1 MADVTNK
8 TLNVRIKNKYDSYEN
23 WVASSVILEAGEI
36 AVAHTMVDSG
46 IKDDKGVDVKHP
58 ALLMKVG
65 DGTSTFAQLPWLS
78 AKAADVA
85 DWAKAAERPVYKASD
100 IQELGNFIESYV
112 SEDMKIEID
121 TDTQYKIV
129 ADGVNG
135 FKLQSKGKAADA
147 EWADVA
153 GSAFAV
159 DFTAVNNEIQG
170 LKDKVGEKA
179 VGTQIDDK
187 IAELDLGNT
196 YAAKE
201 HTHTKSEITDFAHT
215 HTKSEITDFA
225 HNHEIA
231 DVNGLA
237 DAIADAKKAGTDANG
252 ALEAYKATNDK
263 AVGDNAA
270 AIEAIIKDAS
280 IATFKGIED
289 KIGTVAEGKTVVKM
303 IEDAQA
309 AATYNDEAVRAD
321 IQGLKDKV
329 GEKAV
334 GTQIEE
340 KITELKLADTYASK
354 EAYEAYVEANDEA
367 VAANAAAIEKL
378 NGDDKTEG
386 SVKKHVADEIAKIVN
401 ENNNG
406 DFDTLN
412 EIAAWIKNDTA
423 GVGALNKSVTDN
435 ADAIEAIKDG
445 AALDSFKDVEDK
457 IGALTAATVAA
468 EIAAAKQA
476 AIDEASYDDK
486 AVKEDIQGLKD
497 KVGEKAVGTQI
508 EEKITEFKNGDFATE
523 QGRIDDLED
532 AVDGLAT
539 IAETGNVDDLVQT
552 TGTYIVFDCGTAST
566 II

>member
-8 TLNVRIKNKYDSYEN
+8 TLNVRIKNKYDSYAN

-100 IQELGNFIESYV
+100 IQELGEFIESYV

-129 ADGVNG
+129 ADGNNG
-135 FKLQSKGKAADA
+135 FQLYSKGKASDA
-147 EWADVA
+147 AWSPVE
-153 GSAFAV
+153 GSTFAV
-159 DFTAVNNEIQG
+159 DFTAVNNDIQG

-179 VGTQIDDK
+179 VGTQIEEK
-187 IAELDLGNT
+187 ITELKLDET

-225 HNHEIA
+225 HNHEISE
-231 DVNGLA
+231 VNGLSKA
-237 DAIADAKKAGTDANG
+237 IEDATAAGTAASN
-252 ALEAYKATNDK
+252 ALADYKTLNDSK
-263 AVGDNAA
+263 VQKNIDDIA
-270 AIEAIIKDAS
+270 AIKDGAAIDSFKDV
-280 IATFKGIED
+280 ED
-289 KIGTVAEGKTVVKM
+289 KIGDTEGKTVAQM
-303 IEDAQA
+303 ISDAQA
-309 AATYNDEAVRAD
+309 AATYDDKAVKED

-354 EAYEAYVEANDEA
+354 EAYEAYVEENDEA
-367 VAANAAAIEKL
+367 VAANTAAIEKL
-378 NGDDKTEG
+378 NGNAQTEG
-386 SVKKHVADEIAKIVN
+386 SVDYKVAQEVAKIVN

-406 DFDTLN
+406 DIDTLN
-412 EIAAWIKNDTA
+412 EIAAWIVNDKT
-423 GVGALNKSVTDN
+423 GAAQMSN
-435 ADAIEAIKDG
+435 AIAANELAITNIKDG

-457 IGALTAATVAA
+457 IGALTKATVVA
-468 EIAAAKQA
+468 EIEAAKQD
-476 AIDEASYDDK
+476 AIDEASYDDT
-486 AVKEDIQGLKD
+486 AVTKGIQDLKD
-497 KVGEKAVGTQI
+497 LVGTEAVNTQI
-508 EEKITEFKNGDFATE
+508 ENKFTEFKNGDFATE

-532 AVDGLAT
+532 AVEGLAT

>member
-23 WVASSVILEAGEI
+23 WVASSVKLEAGEI
-36 AVAHTMVDSG
+36 AIAHTLVNSG

-65 DGTSTFAQLPWLS
+65 DGSTSFAELPWLS

-85 DWAKAAERPVYKASD
+85 DWAKAEAKPVYAATEITGIAD
-100 IQELGNFIESYV
+100 YIADYV
-112 SEDMKIEID
+112 STEMGIEVD
-121 TDTQYKIV
+121 TDTQYQIV
-129 ADGVNG
+129 ANGTNG
-135 FKLQSKGKAADA
+135 FKLQHKGKGESA
-147 EWADVA
+147 WADVE
-153 GSAFAV
+153 GSTFAV
-159 DFTAVNNEIQG
+159 DFTAVNNDIQG

-201 HTHTKSEITDFAHT
+201 HTHTKSEITDFAH
-215 HTKSEITDFA
+215 
-225 HNHEIA
+225 NHEIA

-237 DAIADAKKAGTDANG
+237 NAIADAKKAGTDANG
-252 ALEAYKATNDK
+252 ALEAYKITNNK
-263 AVGDNAA
+263 AVSDNAA
-270 AIEAIIKDAS
+270 AIEAITKDAS

-309 AATYNDEAVRAD
+309 AATYDDEAVKTD

-334 GTQIEE
+334 DTQIND
-340 KITELKLADTYASK
+340 KIAELKLADTYASK

-457 IGALTAATVAA
+457 IGTLTKATVAL
-468 EIAAAKQA
+468 EIEAAKEA
-476 AIDEASYDDK
+476 AIEAATYDDK
-486 AVKEDIQGLKD
+486 AVTDDIQGLKD
-497 KVGEKAVGTQI
+497 LVGTESVDTQI
-508 EEKITEFKNGDFATE
+508 DNKLTAFKNGDFATE

-532 AVDGLAT
+532 AVEGLAT
-539 IAETGNVDDLVQT
+539 IAKTGNVDDLVQT
-552 TGTYIVFDCGTAST
+552 ANTYIVFDCGTAST